1 MKSFRSPHQNVHKTQ
16 LRFEKY
22 VWESDNQELIS
33 DNQVAFVF
41 AVTDLVADSIR
52 NAVMEPNVTEEQQ
65 MVLFLKMIQL
75 LLNHFGFKINYE
87 SKDSDARI
95 QCNGKDILDIEWN
108 CFEKLLPGGKNDNT
122 SVLTSDFVLPETV
135 VSGVRNKASMLCDV
149 GLLISTSRLVCIG
162 DDDLKKGAEYLK
174 KTVLKMD
181 DSDDKKQKTK

>member
-1 MKSFRSPHQNVHKTQ
+1 M
-16 LRFEKY
+16 
-22 VWESDNQELIS
+22 
-33 DNQVAFVF
+33 
-41 AVTDLVADSIR
+41 IR
-52 NAVMEPNVTEEQQ
+52 E
-65 MVLFLKMIQL
+65 L
-75 LLNHFGFKINYE
+75 LLQFGFEIDRQ

-122 SVLTSDFVLPETV
+122 SVFLTSDFVLPETV

-174 KTVLKMD
+174 KTVLEMD
-181 DSDDKKQKTK
+181 DSDDKKQKTT